1 MERQTPITEK
11 TLQQQG
17 FQQVLYK
24 NKNDDSDPTRIV
36 VYQKGDIA
44 LMNFG
49 PCWIVCETG
58 FGPLLIK
65 EPILTMEELIEGMNT
80 HGLAL
85 GLLLIIR

>member
-1 MERQTPITEK
+1 MGKQTLIKKEF
-11 TLQQQG
+11 LEQLG
-17 FQQVLYK
+17 FRPVSYM
-24 NKNDDSDPTRIV
+24 NINDDSDTRVLV
-36 VYQKGDIA
+36 VYQKGEIA

-49 PCWIVCETG
+49 PCWLVYETG

-85 GLLLIIR
+85 DWNRCK